1 MSELLR
7 YDSPIL
13 IQTQESNAV
22 KTGKSTVRTLILF
35 GAAAIV
41 FCLIGS
47 FAFAEGQPEE
57 QAYPSKPIT
66 YIIPFNPGGQSD
78 ITAQYQKPE
87 LEKALGS
94 SVVIKYMPGAG
105 GAVAWANL
113 VKTKADGYTISG
125 NNIPHIII
133 QPLVRDNA
141 GYETEALLPVYLFQ
155 TTPIGLAVLKSS
167 RYKTLEQFVAYAK
180 AHPGEITV
188 GGSGTHSG
196 HHLALLQLEFLT
208 GAKFTYIPS
217 TGAAPSVANFLGGHT
232 QALFANSDD
241 LVGHRDE
248 IIVLAIGTEKPF
260 PALPGIKTFKD
271 QGVNMTA
278 GIDRG
283 VCVPPGTPQSVVRT
297 LEEAFD
303 KVSRNPSFVAKMEEL
318 GFVMQY
324 MKSEEFARYIAGK
337 KKEMAETLRTLGE
350 IQ

>member
-1 MSELLR
+1 MKMKNSVFRYAGVLGLAVALLVLSAG
-7 YDSPIL
+7 Y
-13 IQTQESNAV
+13 
-22 KTGKSTVRTLILF
+22 
-35 GAAAIV
+35 AAA
-41 FCLIGS
+41 GGQ
-47 FAFAEGQPEE
+47 AEGED
-57 QAYPSKPIT
+57 YPAKPVT

-78 ITAQYQKPE
+78 ITAQYQKAD
-87 LEKALGS
+87 LEEVLGT
-94 SVVIKYMPGAG
+94 SVVIKHMPGAG

-113 VKTKADGYTISG
+113 VKTEADGYTISG

-133 QPLVRDNA
+133 QPLVREDA
-141 GYETEALLPVYLFQ
+141 GYQTEDLIPLYCFQ

-167 RYKTLEQFVAYAK
+167 PYKTLDEFVAYAK
-180 AHPGEITV
+180 ANPGTITV

-196 HHLALLQLEFLT
+196 HHLALLQLEYLT

-241 LVGHRDE
+241 LVGHREE

-260 PALPGIKTFKD
+260 PALPGVKTFKD

-283 VCVPPGTPQSVVRT
+283 VCVPPGTPESIIRT

-303 KVSRNPSFVAKMEEL
+303 KVTRKPSFVSKMEEL

-324 MKSEEFARYIAGK
+324 MKSAEYTRYIANK
-337 KKEMAETLRTLGE
+337 KKEMEDALRTLGE

>member
-1 MSELLR
+1 M
-7 YDSPIL
+7 
-13 IQTQESNAV
+13 N
-22 KTGKSTVRTLILF
+22 TGRPTVRSLLPL
-35 GAAAIV
+35 GLAAV
-41 FCLIGS
+41 LLCLAGT
-47 FAFAEGQPEE
+47 FAFAEGQGEE
-57 QAYPSKPIT
+57 RGYPSKPIT
-66 YIIPFNPGGQSD
+66 YVIPFNPGGQSD
-78 ITAQYQKPE
+78 VTAQYQKPE
-87 LEKALGS
+87 LEKALGT

-113 VKTKADGYTISG
+113 VKTKPDGYTICG

-141 GYETEALLPVYLFQ
+141 GYQTEDLVPVYLFQ

-167 RYKTLEQFVAYAK
+167 PYKTLEQFVAYAR
-180 AHPGEITV
+180 ANPGKITV

-196 HHLALLQLEFLT
+196 HHLALLQLQYLT
-208 GAKFTYIPS
+208 GARFTYIPS

-248 IIVLAIGTEKPF
+248 IIVLAIGTETPF
-260 PALPGIKTFKD
+260 PALPGVKTFKD
-271 QGVNMTA
+271 QGIEMTA

-283 VCVPPGTPQSVVRT
+283 VCVPPGTPEPVIRT
-297 LEEAFD
+297 LEDAFD

-324 MKSEEFARYIAGK
+324 MKSAEFARYIAGK
-337 KKEMAETLRTLGE
+337 KQEIVEALRTLGE
-350 IQ
+350 IR